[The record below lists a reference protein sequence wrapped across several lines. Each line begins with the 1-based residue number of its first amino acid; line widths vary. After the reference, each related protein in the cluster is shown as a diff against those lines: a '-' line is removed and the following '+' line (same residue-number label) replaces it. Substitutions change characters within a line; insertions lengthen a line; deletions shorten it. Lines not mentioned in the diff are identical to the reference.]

1 MIPEIRL
8 SNTCE
13 MYLCSKIMSVMATN
27 IKLWLFYM
35 KMMAHMDKLKSA
47 CKALKLK
54 LHVQFFDTVK
64 TTNA

>member
-1 MIPEIRL
+1 MIPEMWL

-13 MYLCSKIMSVMATN
+13 KYLCSQMISTMATN
-27 IKLWLFYM
+27 IRLWLFYM

-47 CKALKLK
+47 CEALKLK
-54 LHVQFFDTVK
+54 LYVQFTETVK